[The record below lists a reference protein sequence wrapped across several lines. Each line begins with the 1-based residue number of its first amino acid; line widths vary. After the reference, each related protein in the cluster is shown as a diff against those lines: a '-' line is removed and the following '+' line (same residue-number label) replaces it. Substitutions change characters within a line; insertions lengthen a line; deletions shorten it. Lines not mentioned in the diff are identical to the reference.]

1 MDFSIDSDTL
11 MIRDMVKRFVAEEL
25 IPLEPLVI
33 RREAER
39 GLGDD
44 PILPPDV
51 EDDLQ
56 RKARELGLWG
66 IDAPEEFGGLDLGV
80 LTKTMV
86 IEEIKHS
93 IVPLVLP
100 PDSPN
105 LHYLNTCCTEEQKER
120 YLHPYVRG
128 EKKSCLALTEAGAG
142 SDAGAIRTKAER
154 RNGKW
159 VLNGEK
165 IFISGARKAD
175 FIIAIAVTDPEKR
188 ARGGMTAFLVDKG
201 TQGLSIPSSYPM
213 IGEYHPYSVFFDNVE
228 LGDEQ
233 VLGEV
238 GQAFVPMT
246 NRLGIRRTEIAARS
260 LGLASRAIAMMIE
273 QSKERKTFGMPL
285 SDRQTVQ
292 NWISDSWQELEMARL
307 LTYRLA
313 WKIDQ
318 GQTDVRREAAM
329 VKVQATEMATRVI
342 DRAIQLFGGM
352 GVSKELPLE
361 YMSRILRVFRIV
373 EGPSEIHRW
382 TVARDLLR
390 NGQPEF

>member
-1 MDFSIDSDTL
+1 MDFKFSDENL
-11 MIRDMVKRFVAEEL
+11 MVRDMVKRFTTDEL

-39 GLGDD
+39 GMKDD
-44 PILPPDV
+44 PILPPEV
-51 EDDLQ
+51 EADLQ
-56 RKARELGLWG
+56 RKAKDLGLWG
-66 IDAPEEFGGLDLGV
+66 IDAPEEFGGQNLGV
-80 LTKTMV
+80 LTKTLVVEQM
-86 IEEIKHS
+86 KHS

-105 LHYLNTCCTEEQKER
+105 LHYLNACCTPEQKER
-120 YLHPYVRG
+120 YLLPYVRG

-142 SDAGAIRTKAER
+142 SDASAIRTRAER
-154 RNGKW
+154 KNGKW

-165 IFISGARKAD
+165 IFISNARRSD
-175 FIIAIAVTDPEKR
+175 FIIVIAVTDPDKR

-201 TQGLSIPSSYPM
+201 TKGLSIPSSYPM
-213 IGEYHPYSVFFDNVE
+213 IGEYHPYAVVLDNVE

-260 LGLASRAIAMMIE
+260 LGLASRAIDMMIT
-273 QSKERKTFGMPL
+273 QSKDRSTFGVPL
-285 SDRQTVQ
+285 ADRQTVQ

-318 GQTDVRREAAM
+318 GQKDVRREAAM
-329 VKVQATEMATRVI
+329 VKIQATEMATRVI
-342 DRAIQLFGGM
+342 DRAIQLYGGM

-361 YMSRILRVFRIV
+361 YMSRILRVYRIV
-373 EGPSEIHRW
+373 EGASEVHRW
-382 TVARDLLR
+382 TVARDLIR
-390 NGQPEF
+390 NGQPEA

>member
-1 MDFSIDSDTL
+1 MDFSFSEENL
-11 MIRDMVKRFVAEEL
+11 MIRDMVRRFVKESL

-39 GLGDD
+39 GLGDA
-44 PILPPDV
+44 PILPP
-51 EDDLQ
+51 EIEADLQ
-56 RKARELGLWG
+56 SRARALGLWG
-66 IDAPEEFGGLDLGV
+66 IDAPEEFGGQNLGV
-80 LTKTMV
+80 LTKSLV
-86 IEEIKHS
+86 IEQLKHS

-142 SDAGAIRTKAER
+142 SDASGIRTRAER

-159 VLNGEK
+159 VINGEK
-165 IFISGARKAD
+165 IFISGARNAD
-175 FIIAIAVTDPEKR
+175 FMIVIAVTDPDKR
-188 ARGGMTAFLVDKG
+188 ARGGMTAFLIDKG
-201 TQGLSIPSSYPM
+201 TRGLSVPSSYPM
-213 IGEYHPYSVFFDNVE
+213 IGEYHPYGVVLDNVE
-228 LGDEQ
+228 VGDEQ
-233 VLGEV
+233 VLGTV
-238 GQAFVPMT
+238 GDAFVPMT

-260 LGLASRAIAMMIE
+260 LGLASRAIDMMIAH
-273 QSKERKTFGMPL
+273 SRERKTFGVAL
-285 SDRQTVQ
+285 ADRQTVQ
-292 NWISDSWQELEMARL
+292 NWISDSWQELEMVRL

-313 WKIDQ
+313 WKIDR
-318 GQTDVRREAAM
+318 GQSDVRREAAM

-361 YMSRILRVFRIV
+361 YMSRIVRVYRIV
-373 EGPSEIHRW
+373 EGASEIHRW
-382 TVARDLLR
+382 TVARDLVR
-390 NGQPEF
+390 NGQPDL

>member
-1 MDFSIDSDTL
+1 MDFKFSEEAL
-11 MIRDMVKRFVAEEL
+11 MIRDMVQRFTTESL

-39 GLGDD
+39 GLKDD
-44 PILPPDV
+44 PILPADV
-51 EDDLQ
+51 EADLQ
-56 RKARELGLWG
+56 KKAKDLGLWG
-66 IDAPEEFGGLDLGV
+66 IDAPEEFGGQNLGV
-80 LTKTMV
+80 LTKTLVVEQM
-86 IEEIKHS
+86 KHS

-105 LHYLNTCCTEEQKER
+105 LHYLNSCCTPYQRER

-142 SDAGAIRTKAER
+142 SDASAIRTKAER
-154 RNGKW
+154 KGGKW

-165 IFISGARKAD
+165 IFISNARRSD
-175 FIIAIAVTDPEKR
+175 FIIVIAVTDPDKR

-201 TQGLSIPSSYPM
+201 TPGLSIPSSYPM
-213 IGEYHPYSVFFDNVE
+213 IGEYHPYGVVLDNVE

-260 LGLASRAIAMMIE
+260 LGLASRAINMMIA
-273 QSKERKTFGMPL
+273 QSKDRSTFGVPL
-285 SDRQTVQ
+285 ADRQTVQ

-329 VKVQATEMATRVI
+329 VKIQATEMATRVV

-361 YMSRILRVFRIV
+361 YMSRILRVYRIV
-373 EGPSEIHRW
+373 EGASEIHRW
-382 TVARDLLR
+382 TVARDLIR

>member
-1 MDFSIDSDTL
+1 MDFSFSEENL
-11 MIRDMVKRFVAEEL
+11 MIRDMVRRFVKESL

-39 GLGDD
+39 GLGDA
-44 PILPPDV
+44 PILPPGI
-51 EDDLQ
+51 EADLQ
-56 RKARELGLWG
+56 SRARALGLWG
-66 IDAPEEFGGLDLGV
+66 IDAPEEFGGQNLGV
-80 LTKTMV
+80 LTKSLV
-86 IEEIKHS
+86 IEQLKHS

-142 SDAGAIRTKAER
+142 SDASAIRTRAER

-159 VLNGEK
+159 VINGEK
-165 IFISGARKAD
+165 IFISGARNAD
-175 FIIAIAVTDPEKR
+175 FMIVIAVTDPDKR
-188 ARGGMTAFLVDKG
+188 ARGGMTAFLIDKG
-201 TQGLSIPSSYPM
+201 TPGLSVPSSYPM
-213 IGEYHPYSVFFDNVE
+213 IGEYHPYGVVLDDVE
-228 LGDEQ
+228 VGDEQ
-233 VLGEV
+233 VLGTV
-238 GQAFVPMT
+238 GDAFVPMT

-260 LGLASRAIAMMIE
+260 LGLASRAIDMMIAH
-273 QSKERKTFGMPL
+273 SRERKTFGVAL
-285 SDRQTVQ
+285 ADRQTVQ

-313 WKIDQ
+313 WKIDR
-318 GQTDVRREAAM
+318 GQSDVRREAAM

-361 YMSRILRVFRIV
+361 YMSRIVRVYRIV
-373 EGPSEIHRW
+373 EGASEIHRW
-382 TVARDLLR
+382 TVARDLVR
-390 NGQPEF
+390 NGQPDW